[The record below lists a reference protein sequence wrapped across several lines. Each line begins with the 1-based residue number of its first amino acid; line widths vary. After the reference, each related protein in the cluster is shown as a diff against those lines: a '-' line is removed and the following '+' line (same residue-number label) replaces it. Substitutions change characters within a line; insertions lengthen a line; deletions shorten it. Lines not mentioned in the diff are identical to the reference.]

1 MAQGVEFP
9 QLADHIPGALADALG
24 TGGVALMSIDDHDRS
39 RAVAGSD
46 DHDRSRGRRFR
57 RRRPAAGAGAGNGG
71 PGKSGRENASANS
84 W

>member
-9 QLADHIPGALADALG
+9 QLVDRVPNALAGALGSGGAAL
-24 TGGVALMSIDDHDRS
+24 TSIDDHDRS

-46 DHDRSRGRRFR
+46 EDG
-57 RRRPAAGAGAGNGG
+57 PAAGAGAGNGG
-71 PGKSGRENASANS
+71 PGKPWRENASASS